1 MAGFDDI
8 QKNVTAKAQE
18 VTDKA
23 KAFVDENKDKIEE
36 AVKSDRVEEV
46 SDKIIHGLADGIKKV
61 TGGRFDEQID
71 KAADK
76 VDKRIGDDDD
86 PQAG

>member
-8 QKNVTAKAQE
+8 QKNVSAKAE
-18 VTDKA
+18 DVTEKA
-23 KAFVDENKDKIEE
+23 KAFVDANKDKIE
-36 AVKSDRVEEV
+36 AALKSDKVEDV

-71 KAADK
+71 DAAAN
-76 VDKRIGDDDD
+76 VDKHIGKE
-86 PQAG
+86 